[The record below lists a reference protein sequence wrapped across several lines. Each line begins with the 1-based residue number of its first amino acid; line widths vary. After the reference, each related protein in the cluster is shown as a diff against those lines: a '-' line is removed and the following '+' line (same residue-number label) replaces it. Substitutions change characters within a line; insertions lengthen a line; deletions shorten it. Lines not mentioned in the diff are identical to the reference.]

1 MLCLQFLCSNS
12 TALIPP
18 HVGQKK
24 PDYVIHKT
32 PNSFV
37 LDVLTVYNP
46 VPRQC
51 DSTPL
56 ITASNKRINK
66 TMLQSG
72 RIRWMALSR
81 DLLKRWG
88 GHIHYGDTINL
99 SAGDKSID
107 GLWVVQD
114 TMHQRFRKQGDLLFD
129 ANVRSKGKWT
139 NVIVTVQENPAGRL
153 LIDSLRSNERP

>member
-1 MLCLQFLCSNS
+1 MNKVRIVMLCLQFLCSNS
-12 TALIPP
+12 TAIIPSP
-18 HVGQKK
+18 VSKK
-24 PDYVIHKT
+24 QSHQPIPEVST
-32 PNSFV
+32 SFT

-66 TMLQSG
+66 TKLGSG
-72 RIRWMALSR
+72 GIRWMALSR

-88 GHIHYGDTINL
+88 GKIQYGDTINVY
-99 SAGDKSID
+99 SGDPSID

-114 TMHQRFRKQGDLLFD
+114 TMHRRFRKSGDLLFD
-129 ANVRSKGKWT
+129 SNVRSKGKWA
-139 NVIVTVQENPAGRL
+139 NVTVTLQQKRTSQL
-153 LIDSLRSNERP
+153 L